1 MAPDDR
7 LLGLIAAAGVAA
19 TECWSR
25 PTEGPIRAAACQKHN
40 APLRTLA
47 AVIFDVD
54 GVLIDSP
61 HERAWRE
68 ALEGI
73 TDPARL
79 TTEIY
84 QAHVAG
90 KPRLSGARA
99 VLEQLGVPDAGQ
111 RTPSTPSASSGG
123 SRS

>member
-1 MAPDDR
+1 MRPVEQWRGRWRHAARTHAPSTAGHR
-7 LLGLIAAAGVAA
+7 PRSGSIHEAAAGHDDVLVAPDGMA
-19 TECWSR
+19 DKSCR
-25 PTEGPIRAAACQKHN
+25 MPADN
-40 APLRTLA
+40 APPRPLA

-68 ALEGI
+68 ALQGI

-90 KPRLSGARA
+90 K
-99 VLEQLGVPDAGQ
+99 
-111 RTPSTPSASSGG
+111 
-123 SRS
+123 